1 MAEKIDDIY
10 NNPVPEANAT
20 AYGTGIGNVRVFI
33 DPKTNRV
40 QNEGFENA
48 PGVMIVP
55 DGSKVGFLIDGV
67 NDDGTYKSTTVDL
80 TQNAAGGA
88 PAGGIT
94 GGGTVAGT
102 SQGNSPSVESMYA
115 NGLRR
120 FKGNRNALTQ
130 EQVNQLES
138 QKKNVHDAYDASA
151 RNAYANYMMNN
162 KNLNE
167 QLIRAGLSESGMTE
181 SSQIA
186 SNAAYGAE
194 LTQNEV
200 GRNATINDIDMQIS
214 GVKQQGAQDIMNA
227 EQTYNLNMI
236 GYKQSQE
243 QLNQQRA
250 WAQEDSNKA
259 YALQMIASGVITPE
273 YAAAAGM
280 TVDEAT
286 TYYHNTSGFVNQKR
300 NELSV
305 FAGTDYVPSDE
316 ELAQANW
323 TREQWD
329 SLNKAATPT
338 KVVSGG
344 GNSVKTDYTY
354 GAMLSEIQNSSDPM
368 GTYTQ
373 LMPYMS
379 ESQVEKLRTEAED
392 AATNNTETIV
402 DKLNKE
408 ISDKYGNSYKAVEV
422 VGGEYK
428 VSPQCV
434 DFVIIRVYGDKTLTD
449 QQRESLLYD
458 KFGITEEQV
467 EAVLRDPHYR

>member
-88 PAGGIT
+88 HAGGIT

-115 NGLRR
+115 NGLRQ

-323 TREQWD
+323 TREQWEAI
-329 SLNKAATPT
+329 NKAATPQVRT
-338 KVVSGG
+338 TSSGG
-344 GNSVKTDYTY
+344 KRTIDPDEEEVDRVEAAGTPLNTMETALYNGIKNNDSYEVDELITY
-354 GAMLSEIQNSSDPM
+354 IKSQKEYQESRSRNNTFSTQNIKNV
-368 GTYTQ
+368 
-373 LMPYMS
+373 LM
-379 ESQVEKLRTEAED
+379 KLYGLKKITWEEAE
-392 AATNNTETIV
+392 
-402 DKLNKE
+402 
-408 ISDKYGNSYKAVEV
+408 
-422 VGGEYK
+422 
-428 VSPQCV
+428 
-434 DFVIIRVYGDKTLTD
+434 IIMMNFIED
-449 QQRESLLYD
+449 
-458 KFGITEEQV
+458 
-467 EAVLRDPHYR
+467 